1 VGLSPLTR
9 FRVERIEN
17 LPYHL
22 RSLIAGG
29 RPSREM
35 KSYWIVQKDHGLA
48 LEPRD
53 VPAAEPK
60 EGQLLVKV
68 RASSFNRGE
77 LLTVHGACDPRG
89 KPAGI
94 ECAGEIAV
102 GTAAFAVG
110 ERVMGRCIG
119 GFAEYALMDAREA
132 MRVPPRLSW
141 EQAAAIPL
149 AFMVTHDMLVAHGHV
164 ERGEW
169 ILITGVSSGVGVA
182 SLQVGKALGAHV
194 IGTSGSEQ
202 KLAKLTALGLDVGVA
217 TRGAGFHEPAM
228 KATGGKGVNLV
239 VNAVGG
245 TVFAECI
252 RSLAY
257 EGRLATVG
265 YLDRTLKAEI
275 DLEAL
280 HAKRLHLFGVS
291 NKLRPAAERAQ
302 TVRAF
307 ENDLLPYFADGR
319 IVPVVDRVFGFDEL
333 TAAHAYFDSGAI
345 VGKVVVRM

>member
-1 VGLSPLTR
+1 MR
-9 FRVERIEN
+9 
-17 LPYHL
+17 
-22 RSLIAGG
+22 
-29 RPSREM
+29 
-35 KSYWIVQKDHGLA
+35 SYWVVQSERGLA

-53 VPAAEPK
+53 VPIPTPK

-68 RASSFNRGE
+68 RASPFNRGE
-77 LLTVHGACDPRG
+77 LLTGHGAYDPNG
-89 KPAGI
+89 KAAGI
-94 ECAGEIAV
+94 ECAGEIAADAA
-102 GTAAFAVG
+102 GFTAG
-110 ERVMGRCIG
+110 ERVMGRCVG

-132 MRVPPRLSW
+132 IRVPARLSW

-149 AFMVTHDMLVAHGHV
+149 VFMVAHDMLVSHGEL

-169 ILITGVSSGVGVA
+169 LLITGVSSGVGVA
-182 SLQVGKALGAHV
+182 SLQTGKALGANV
-194 IGTSGSEQ
+194 IGTSGSPD
-202 KLAKLTALGLDVGVA
+202 KLAKLARLGLDVGVA
-217 TRGAGFHEPAM
+217 TRAGGFHEPAM
-228 KATGGKGVNLV
+228 KATAGKGVDLV
-239 VNAVGG
+239 VNTVGG
-245 TVFAECI
+245 TVFAECV
-252 RSLAY
+252 RTLAF

-307 ENDLLPYFADGR
+307 EKDFLPYFADGR
-319 IVPVVDRVFGFDEL
+319 IVPVVDRVFAFEEL
-333 TAAHAYFDSGAI
+333 AAPHAYFDSGSV

>member
-1 VGLSPLTR
+1 M
-9 FRVERIEN
+9 
-17 LPYHL
+17 
-22 RSLIAGG
+22 RSF
-29 RPSREM
+29 
-35 KSYWIVQKDHGLA
+35 WIVQAERGLM

-53 VPAAEPK
+53 VPPPAPK
-60 EGQLLVKV
+60 QGQLLVKV

-77 LLTVHGACDPRG
+77 LLTSHGAFDPRG

-94 ECAGEIAV
+94 ECAGEIAAD
-102 GTAAFAVG
+102 GAGFAAG
-110 ERVMGRCIG
+110 ERVMGRCVG

-132 MRVPPRLSW
+132 LRVPARLTF

-149 AFMVTHDMLVAHGHV
+149 VFMVAHDMLVAHGKLA
-164 ERGEW
+164 RGEW
-169 ILITGVSSGVGVA
+169 LLITGASSGVGVA
-182 SLQVGKALGAHV
+182 SLQAGKALGANV
-194 IGTSGSEQ
+194 IGTSGSAN
-202 KLAKLTALGLDVGVA
+202 KLARLEALGLDVGVE
-217 TRGAGFHEPAM
+217 TRGGGFHEAAM
-228 KATGGKGVNLV
+228 KATAGKGVDLV

-245 TVFAECI
+245 TVFAECV
-252 RSLAY
+252 RTLAF

-291 NKLRPAAERAQ
+291 NKLRPAAARAQ

-307 ENDLLPYFADGR
+307 EKDFLPYFADGR
-319 IVPVVDRVFGFDEL
+319 IVPVVDRVFAFEDL
-333 TAAHAYFDSGAI
+333 AAARAYFDSGLG

>member
-1 VGLSPLTR
+1 MR
-9 FRVERIEN
+9 
-17 LPYHL
+17 
-22 RSLIAGG
+22 
-29 RPSREM
+29 
-35 KSYWIVQKDHGLA
+35 SYWIMQSERGLE
-48 LEPRD
+48 LEPRE
-53 VPAAEPK
+53 VATPQPK

-68 RASSFNRGE
+68 RATSFNRGE
-77 LLTVHGACDPRG
+77 LLTGHGAFDPRG

-94 ECAGEIAV
+94 ECAGEIVA
-102 GTAAFAVG
+102 GGAGFAAG
-110 ERVMGRCIG
+110 ERVMGRCVG
-119 GFAEYALMDAREA
+119 GFAEYSLMDAREA
-132 MRVPPRLSW
+132 MRMPPRLSW

-149 AFMVTHDMLVAHGHV
+149 AFMVAHDMLVAHGRV

-169 ILITGVSSGVGVA
+169 VLITGVSSGVGVA
-182 SLQVGKALGAHV
+182 SLQVGKALGTSV

-202 KLAKLTALGLDVGVA
+202 KLAKLAELGLDVGVT
-217 TRGAGFHEPAM
+217 TRSGGFHDAAM
-228 KATGGKGVNLV
+228 KATAGRGVDLV

-252 RSLAY
+252 RSLGY

-307 ENDLLPYFADGR
+307 EKDLLPYFADGR
-319 IVPVVDRVFGFDEL
+319 IVPVVDRVFAFEDL
-333 TAAHAYFDSGAI
+333 AAAHAYFDSGAFI
-345 VGKVVVRM
+345 GKVVVRM

>member
-1 VGLSPLTR
+1 MR
-9 FRVERIEN
+9 
-17 LPYHL
+17 
-22 RSLIAGG
+22 
-29 RPSREM
+29 
-35 KSYWIVQKDHGLA
+35 SYWVVQSERGLA

-53 VPAAEPK
+53 VPTPEPK
-60 EGQLLVKV
+60 AGLLLVKV

-77 LLTVHGACDPRG
+77 LLTGHGAYDPKG
-89 KPAGI
+89 KQAGI
-94 ECAGEIAV
+94 ECAGEVATSS
-102 GTAAFAVG
+102 GGASGFEVG
-110 ERVMGRCIG
+110 ERVMGRCVG
-119 GFAEYALMDAREA
+119 GFADHALMDAREA
-132 MRVPPRLSW
+132 IRIPPRLSW

-149 AFMVTHDMLVAHGHV
+149 AFMVAHDMLVAHGKL

-169 ILITGVSSGVGVA
+169 LLITGVSSGVGVA
-182 SLQVGKALGAHV
+182 SLQTGKALGANV
-194 IGTSGSEQ
+194 IGTSGSAQ
-202 KLAKLTALGLDVGVA
+202 KLAKLAELGLDVGVA
-217 TRGAGFHEPAM
+217 TRSGGFNEPAM
-228 KATGGKGVNLV
+228 KATAGKGVDLV

-245 TVFAECI
+245 TVFAECV

-291 NKLRPAAERAQ
+291 NKLRPAAERAE

-319 IVPVVDRVFGFDEL
+319 IVPVIDRIFAFEEVA
-333 TAAHAYFDSGAI
+333 AAHAHFDSGAV

>member
-1 VGLSPLTR
+1 MR
-9 FRVERIEN
+9 
-17 LPYHL
+17 
-22 RSLIAGG
+22 
-29 RPSREM
+29 
-35 KSYWIVQKDHGLA
+35 SYWVVQSERGLA

-53 VPAAEPK
+53 VPTPEPK
-60 EGQLLVKV
+60 EGQLLVEV

-77 LLTVHGACDPRG
+77 LLTGHGAYDPRG

-94 ECAGEIAV
+94 ECAGEIAA
-102 GTAAFAVG
+102 GTAGFAVG
-110 ERVMGRCIG
+110 ERVMGRCVG
-119 GFAEYALMDAREA
+119 GFADYALMDAREA
-132 MRVPPRLSW
+132 LRVPARLSW

-149 AFMVTHDMLVAHGHV
+149 VFMVAHDMLVAHGDF

-169 ILITGVSSGVGVA
+169 LLITGASSGVGVA
-182 SLQVGKALGAHV
+182 ALQAGKALGANV
-194 IGTSGSEQ
+194 IGTSGSAQ
-202 KLAKLTALGLDVGVA
+202 KLAKLEVLGLDVGVA

-228 KATGGKGVNLV
+228 KATAGKGVDLV
-239 VNAVGG
+239 VNTVGG
-245 TVFAECI
+245 TVFAECV
-252 RSLAY
+252 RTLAY

-291 NKLRPAAERAQ
+291 NKLRPPAERAQ

-307 ENDLLPYFADGR
+307 EKDFLPYFADGR
-319 IVPVVDRVFGFDEL
+319 IVPVVDRVFAFEDL
-333 TAAHAYFDSGAI
+333 AAAHAHFDSGNV

>member
-1 VGLSPLTR
+1 
-9 FRVERIEN
+9 
-17 LPYHL
+17 
-22 RSLIAGG
+22 
-29 RPSREM
+29 M
-35 KSYWIVQKDHGLA
+35 KSFWIMPAEHGLK

-53 VPAAEPK
+53 VPTPEPK

-68 RASSFNRGE
+68 RATSFNRGE
-77 LLTVHGACDPRG
+77 LLTGHGAFDPRG

-94 ECAGEIAV
+94 ECAGEIVA
-102 GTAAFAVG
+102 GGAGFAAG
-110 ERVMGRCIG
+110 ERVMGRCNG
-119 GFAEYALMDAREA
+119 GFAEYALKDAREA
-132 MRVPPRLSW
+132 MRVPQRLSW

-149 AFMVTHDMLVAHGHV
+149 AFMVAHDMLVAHGRV

-169 ILITGVSSGVGVA
+169 VLITGVSSGVGVA
-182 SLQVGKALGAHV
+182 SLQVGIALGTNV

-202 KLAKLTALGLDVGVA
+202 KLARLAELGLDVGVT
-217 TRGAGFHEPAM
+217 TRGGGFHEAAM
-228 KATGGKGVNLV
+228 KATAGKGVDLV
-239 VNAVGG
+239 VNTVGG

-252 RSLAY
+252 RSLGY

-307 ENDLLPYFADGR
+307 EQDLLPYFADGR
-319 IVPVVDRVFGFDEL
+319 LAPVVDRVFAFDDL
-333 TAAHAYFDSGAI
+333 GAAHAYFDSGAL
-345 VGKVVVRM
+345 VGKVAVRM